1 LVGSHGLVRLR
12 FRLDHAARVTFVLY
26 GPAPRCAV
34 AGRFSVVGHRGA
46 NVVRFGGRVR
56 HELLPPGVY
65 AIAPRLPG
73 SSARV
78 PGRTAVVVLVDA
90 LGARPTARR
99 PHLDCGA
106 AAATTGKPELVL
118 PTPLLGGVAG
128 LLPTRLLGDVR
139 GARFFLQPSTQ
150 PASAA
155 DTGRPTSHVRKA
167 LSEVGAAGS
176 HWPLVGVFGVFGALM
191 AGLFLRIL
199 AGAEFGYAGHRFSV
213 VRILEAHR
221 AEVGVAGM
229 AFLGL
234 AGILLVLMH
243 FS

>member
-1 LVGSHGLVRLR
+1 LVRSHRLVQLR
-12 FRLDHAARVTFVLY
+12 FRLDRAARVTFVLY
-26 GPAPRCAV
+26 GPAPRCVV
-34 AGRFSVVGHRGA
+34 AGRFSVGGHRGA
-46 NVVRFGGRVR
+46 NVIRFGGRLR

-78 PGRTAVVVLVDA
+78 PGRKAVAVVVDA

-106 AAATTGKPELVL
+106 AAATTGEPERVL
-118 PTPLLGGVAG
+118 PTPLLAEVTG
-128 LLPTRLLGDVR
+128 LLPTPLLGDVGGVR
-139 GARFFLQPSTQ
+139 FLQPRTP

-155 DTGRPTSHVRKA
+155 VAGRPTPHVRKL

-176 HWPLVGVFGVFGALM
+176 HWPIVAVFALM
-191 AGLFLRIL
+191 AGLLLRLL
-199 AGAEFGYAGHRFSV
+199 AAAKFRYVGDRFPV
-213 VRILEAHR
+213 VRSLQAHSG
-221 AEVGVAGM
+221 EIGVAGA

-234 AGILLVLMH
+234 AGILIVLML

>member
-1 LVGSHGLVRLR
+1 LVRSHRLVQLR
-12 FRLDHAARVTFVLY
+12 FILDRAARVTFVLY
-26 GPAPRCAV
+26 GPAPRCVV
-34 AGRFSVVGHRGA
+34 AGRFSVDGHRGA

-78 PGRTAVVVLVDA
+78 PGPTAVAVLVDA

-106 AAATTGKPELVL
+106 AAATTGEPERVRPTPLLSEVAGLL
-118 PTPLLGGVAG
+118 PTPLLGE
-128 LLPTRLLGDVR
+128 VR
-139 GARFFLQPSTQ
+139 GVRFLQPRTP

-155 DTGRPTSHVRKA
+155 VAGRPTSHVRKV

-176 HWPLVGVFGVFGALM
+176 HWPLVAVFGVFGALM
-191 AGLFLRIL
+191 AGLFLRLL
-199 AGAEFGYAGHRFSV
+199 AGAEFGYAGNRFSV

-221 AEVGVAGM
+221 GEVGVAGA

-234 AGILLVLMH
+234 AGILIVLML

>member
-1 LVGSHGLVRLR
+1 MQLR
-12 FRLDHAARVTFVLY
+12 FILDRVARVTFVLY
-26 GPAPRCAV
+26 GPAPRCVV
-34 AGRFSVVGHRGA
+34 AGRFSVGGHRGA

-78 PGRTAVVVLVDA
+78 PGRTAVAVLVDA

-106 AAATTGKPELVL
+106 AAATTVEPERVL
-118 PTPLLGGVAG
+118 PTPLLGEVAG
-128 LLPTRLLGDVR
+128 LLPTPLLGDVEGVR
-139 GARFFLQPSTQ
+139 FLQPRTP

-155 DTGRPTSHVRKA
+155 VAGRPTPDARKV

-176 HWPLVGVFGVFGALM
+176 HWPIVAVFALM
-191 AGLFLRIL
+191 AGLLLRLL
-199 AGAEFGYAGHRFSV
+199 AAAKFGYAGDRFSV
-213 VRILEAHR
+213 VRILQAHR
-221 AEVGVAGM
+221 GEVGLAGA

-234 AGILLVLMH
+234 AGILIVLMYL
-243 FS
+243 S